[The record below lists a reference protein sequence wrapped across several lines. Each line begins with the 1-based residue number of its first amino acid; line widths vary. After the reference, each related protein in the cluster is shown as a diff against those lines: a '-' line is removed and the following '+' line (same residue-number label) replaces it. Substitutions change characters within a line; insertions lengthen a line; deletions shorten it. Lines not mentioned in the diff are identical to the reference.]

1 MINVETFLPVECQ
14 WSDAGCDEEEVK
26 CGPLGVDQ
34 VIAPATASFLAHL
47 LIFVVV
53 VLPVLLP

>member
-1 MINVETFLPVECQ
+1 MIVPVECQ